1 MKKSTYNIKK
11 MDCPSEEQL
20 IRMKLS
26 NINQI
31 KRLDFDIPN
40 RKLNVYH
47 SDDPKSITS
56 AIDSLNFDSSLLTSE
71 ETLDILT
78 PADDSRQRKLLWQVL
93 IINLSFFLIEIIT
106 GFISNSMG
114 LVADSLDML
123 ADSIVYGLALL
134 AVGSTMSRKVGVALI
149 SGYFQIVLAILGL
162 IEVIRRYV
170 QQENIPNF
178 ETMIIVSLFALA
190 GNSLCLYLLQKS
202 KSKEA
207 HMEASMIFTSN
218 DVIINL
224 GVIIAGI
231 LVYYTN
237 SKLPDLLIGIC
248 VFVIV
253 GRGALKILKLK

>member
-1 MKKSTYNIKK
+1 
-11 MDCPSEEQL
+11 
-20 IRMKLS
+20 
-26 NINQI
+26 
-31 KRLDFDIPN
+31 
-40 RKLNVYH
+40 
-47 SDDPKSITS
+47 
-56 AIDSLNFDSSLLTSE
+56 
-71 ETLDILT
+71 
-78 PADDSRQRKLLWQVL
+78 
-93 IINLSFFLIEIIT
+93 
-106 GFISNSMG
+106 
-114 LVADSLDML
+114 VADSLDML

-134 AVGSTMSRKVGVALI
+134 AVGSTVSRKVGVAQI

-237 SKLPDLLIGIC
+237 SMLPDLLIGIC

-253 GRGALKILKLK
+253 GRGALKILRLK